1 MAKRTLSATIKA
13 FVAARAQGCC
23 EYCLSQT
30 EYATHP
36 FSIDHI
42 QPLSKG
48 GSDEVENLAYCCQG
62 CNNFK
67 FSKAEAVDP
76 NTDTI
81 VSLYNPRIEN
91 WGEHFR
97 WNENF
102 TILIGISPIGRAAIL
117 ALHLNLESLI
127 KQRAIYRAYGVHP
140 PE

>member
-1 MAKRTLSATIKA
+1 MAKRSLPASVKA
-13 FVAARAQGCC
+13 FVAVRAKGCC
-23 EYCLSQT
+23 EYCLSQA

-36 FSIDHI
+36 FSVDHV

-48 GSDEVENLAYCCQG
+48 GSDEIKNLAYCCQG

-76 NTDTI
+76 QTDTL
-81 VSLYNPRIEN
+81 VPLYNPRTEG
-91 WGEHFR
+91 WGENFR

-102 TILIGISPIGRAAIL
+102 TLIIGISPIGRAAVI
-117 ALHLNLESLI
+117 ALSLNRESLI

-140 PE
+140 PI